1 MNKVILKGNVG
12 IDPKP
17 ILTEA
22 GTKGVRFTMATT
34 ELIRKR
40 DSEIKEEVTWH
51 NIVAWNS
58 KILFPDRIK
67 KGAYIEVTGKLRYS
81 KFRGQDGTDRYFT
94 EIVAQN
100 ITIPQFP
107 APVTDSSVKSDGGD
121 VDTQLNL

>member
-1 MNKVILKGNVG
+1 MS
-12 IDPKP
+12 D
-17 ILTEA
+17 E
-22 GTKGVRFTMATT
+22 VR
-34 ELIRKR
+34 
-40 DSEIKEEVTWH
+40 
-51 NIVAWNS
+51 
-58 KILFPDRIK
+58 K